1 MQANQ
6 HISDIQTALGFT
18 GKDVDGKRGPKT
30 DAAILAAAD
39 EGRLAY
45 AALAAEERRAAQN
58 DYLRGGA
65 ERTQQLQLELA
76 LVGQTAE
83 TRARIL
89 ALVRAEQ
96 DIRRLG
102 LEGQAAEEARQR
114 ELTNVELARQVRAQ
128 SDAWAQFQQAGEL
141 AIDGVLDKLRGGDF
155 KGALAEML
163 GELEKGLF
171 DLSIRNPLKNLILGT
186 DLGTMAD
193 LGGWSGIW
201 DRITGKAKIDEQ
213 AAVNAAVTPVQSMMV
228 QAANVTLAG
237 NLSGFAGLGLSA
249 ANSNMPIGMGSLGGR
264 TDVQAQVWQF
274 FAAKGL
280 KPHQIAGIMGNASV
294 ESGFNPR
301 AVGDGGTSYGL
312 FQHHAGRGQGLL
324 GAVGGMGG
332 LGDVQAQL
340 QYVWQ
345 ELMTTEVAAMRR
357 LISSTDVRGATEAW
371 ASYERPAGY
380 SAANPAGSMH
390 FEKRL
395 ADAQAALTTFTSAA
409 QQAVEPVGAMGT
421 GAQAATGALGEMGAG
436 MGSFGMA
443 LQQILAG
450 GLQGGGDGALG
461 GLLSWGLSLLE
472 GLPGFASG
480 GDHRGGWRIVGEN
493 GPELEATGA
502 SRIFSASQTRDIFTS
517 RAPAPPMAQAP
528 QQGGG
533 KMDVHI
539 NLSGAKGDKEIAELV
554 QSSVSAAIE
563 TYDRRALPNRINAVI
578 KDMRKVG

>member
-1 MQANQ
+1 DANRLMREELELRPL
-6 HISDIQTALGFT
+6 I
-18 GKDVDGKRGPKT
+18 
-30 DAAILAAAD
+30 AAAAAA
-39 EGRLAY
+39 EGTEKRKLLDLIEGMRLAY

-76 LVGQTAE
+76 LIGQTAE

-102 LEGQAAEEARQR
+102 LEGQAADEARQR
-114 ELTNVELARQVRAQ
+114 ELMNTELARQVRAQ
-128 SDAWAQFQQAGEL
+128 SDAWAQFQQAGES

-155 KGALAEML
+155 GGALAEML

-213 AAVNAAVTPVQSMMV
+213 AVVSAAVQPVQSMMV
-228 QAANVTLAG
+228 QAANVTLSG
-237 NLSGFAGLGLSA
+237 NLSGFAGLGLNA

-264 TDVQAQVWQF
+264 TDVQSQIWQF

-280 KPHQIAGIMGNASV
+280 KPHQIAGIMGNVAG
-294 ESGFNPR
+294 ESAFNPM
-301 AVGDGGTSYGL
+301 AVGDAGEAFGLMQWNDRKGRLFDFIGGK
-312 FQHHAGRGQGLL
+312 QN
-324 GAVGGMGG
+324 
-332 LGDVQAQL
+332 LGDIQKQL
-340 QYVWQ
+340 EFTWH
-345 ELMTTEVAAMRR
+345 ELMTSESGAFGR
-357 LISSTDVRGATEAW
+357 LMASTDVRGATDAW
-371 ASYERPAGY
+371 MRGFERPSDKAMVDSWGARLG
-380 SAANPAGSMH
+380 AAEQALATFGS
-390 FEKRL
+390 
-395 ADAQAALTTFTSAA
+395 SV

-461 GLLSWGLSLLE
+461 GLLSWGLSLL
-472 GLPGFASG
+472 GGVPGFAG
-480 GDHRGGWRIVGEN
+480 GGQHAGGLRIVGEN
-493 GPELEATGA
+493 GAELEATGA
-502 SRIFSASQTRDIFTS
+502 ARYWTAAETSAILTS
-517 RAPAPPMAQAP
+517 RAPAPPMAQPA

-563 TYDRRALPNRINAVI
+563 TYDRRALPNRVTAVI
-578 KDMRKVG
+578 MDMRKVG

>member
-128 SDAWAQFQQAGEL
+128 SDAWAQFQQAGES

-193 LGGWSGIW
+193 LGGWSG
-201 DRITGKAKIDEQ
+201 
-213 AAVNAAVTPVQSMMV
+213 S
-228 QAANVTLAG
+228 
-237 NLSGFAGLGLSA
+237 
-249 ANSNMPIGMGSLGGR
+249 
-264 TDVQAQVWQF
+264 
-274 FAAKGL
+274 
-280 KPHQIAGIMGNASV
+280 
-294 ESGFNPR
+294 
-301 AVGDGGTSYGL
+301 
-312 FQHHAGRGQGLL
+312 
-324 GAVGGMGG
+324 
-332 LGDVQAQL
+332 
-340 QYVWQ
+340 
-345 ELMTTEVAAMRR
+345 
-357 LISSTDVRGATEAW
+357 
-371 ASYERPAGY
+371 
-380 SAANPAGSMH
+380 
-390 FEKRL
+390 
-395 ADAQAALTTFTSAA
+395 
-409 QQAVEPVGAMGT
+409 GT
-421 GAQAATGALGEMGAG
+421 GSPARRRSTNRRR
-436 MGSFGMA
+436 S
-443 LQQILAG
+443 
-450 GLQGGGDGALG
+450 
-461 GLLSWGLSLLE
+461 
-472 GLPGFASG
+472 
-480 GDHRGGWRIVGEN
+480 
-493 GPELEATGA
+493 
-502 SRIFSASQTRDIFTS
+502 TR
-517 RAPAPPMAQAP
+517 R
-528 QQGGG
+528 
-533 KMDVHI
+533 
-539 NLSGAKGDKEIAELV
+539 
-554 QSSVSAAIE
+554 
-563 TYDRRALPNRINAVI
+563 
-578 KDMRKVG
+578 